1 MGAGI
6 TEIEWKKKESRNL
19 QAKILEGLS
28 SKHGNSLE
36 L

>member
-1 MGAGI
+1 MGAGV
-6 TEIEWKKKESRNL
+6 TEIEWKKESRNL
-19 QAKILEGLS
+19 QAKISQEGLS